1 MTGLVMTSQSTSI
14 FCFVALLVLLG
25 LLVLLALLVLGKAQ
39 YAGTV
44 RDPGSWP
51 CNLGK

>member
-1 MTGLVMTSQSTSI
+1 MTGLVMTSQSI
-14 FCFVALLVLLG
+14 FCFVA

-44 RDPGSWP
+44 RDPALWP